1 MAVLNRKDRRA
12 LLKKGNIENV
22 VAGAINQTHSKIRLD
37 TINDLMIMSLMVL
50 HDKFGFGEKRL
61 KKFHTEIANL
71 GECLIAG
78 TVNLDEIKEYLQEN
92 CNVKF

>member
-1 MAVLNRKDRRA
+1 MNRKLRRT
-12 LLKKGNIENV
+12 LSKKGMVENI
-22 VAGAINQTHSKIRLD
+22 VAGAITETQQKIRFD

-78 TVNLDEIKEYLQEN
+78 TVELEDIRNHLREN
-92 CNVKF
+92 CNVQF

>member
-1 MAVLNRKDRRA
+1 MSLNRKARRSLA
-12 LLKKGNIENV
+12 KKGNIETV
-22 VAGAINQTHSKIRLD
+22 VAGAINQTHSKIRFD

-78 TVNLDEIKEYLQEN
+78 TVSLDEIKEYLQEN
-92 CNVKF
+92 CKVQF

>member
-1 MAVLNRKDRRA
+1 MGVLNRKDRRA

-22 VAGAINQTHSKIRLD
+22 VAGAITETQQKIRFD

-78 TVNLDEIKEYLQEN
+78 TVKLEDIQSHLREN

>member
-61 KKFHTEIANL
+61 KKFHTESANL

>member
-1 MAVLNRKDRRA
+1 MALNRETRRNLA
-12 LLKKGNIENV
+12 KKGNIENV
-22 VAGAINQTHSKIRLD
+22 VTGAITETQQKIRFD

-92 CNVKF
+92 CKVKF

>member
-1 MAVLNRKDRRA
+1 MSILNRKARRSLA
-12 LLKKGNIENV
+12 KKGNIENV
-22 VAGAINQTHSKIRLD
+22 VAGAITETQQKIRFD

-92 CNVKF
+92 CKVKF

>member
-92 CNVKF
+92 CKVKF

>member
-1 MAVLNRKDRRA
+1 MGMLNRKDRRA

-92 CNVKF
+92 CKVKF

>member
-1 MAVLNRKDRRA
+1 MMKL
-12 LLKKGNIENV
+12 

-37 TINDLMIMSLMVL
+37 TINDLMAMALMAL
-50 HDKFGFGEKRL
+50 NSEFGFGEKRL
-61 KKFHTEIANL
+61 KKFHQKIASL

-92 CNVKF
+92 CKVKF

>member
-1 MAVLNRKDRRA
+1 MGVLNRKDRRA
-12 LLKKGNIENV
+12 LLKKGNIENI
-22 VAGAINQTHSKIRLD
+22 VAGAITETHSKIRFD
-37 TINDLMIMSLMVL
+37 TINDLMIMSLMVM

-78 TVNLDEIKEYLQEN
+78 TVNLDDIKEYLQEN
-92 CNVKF
+92 CKVKF

>member
-1 MAVLNRKDRRA
+1 MSLGKLATVVVLTKKPP
-12 LLKKGNIENV
+12 LLSVSVSG
-22 VAGAINQTHSKIRLD
+22 GSMSL
-37 TINDLMIMSLMVL
+37 IMSLMVL

-92 CNVKF
+92 CKVKF

>member
-1 MAVLNRKDRRA
+1 M
-12 LLKKGNIENV
+12 
-22 VAGAINQTHSKIRLD
+22 VAGAITETQQKIRFD

-61 KKFHTEIANL
+61 KKFHTEIASL

-78 TVNLDEIKEYLQEN
+78 TVNLDDIKDYLQEN
-92 CNVKF
+92 CKVKF